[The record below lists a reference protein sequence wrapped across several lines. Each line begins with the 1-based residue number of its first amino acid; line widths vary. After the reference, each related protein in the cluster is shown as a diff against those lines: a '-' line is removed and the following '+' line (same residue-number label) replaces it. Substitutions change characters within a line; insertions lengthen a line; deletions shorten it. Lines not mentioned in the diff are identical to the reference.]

1 MATEAQVQIAINRLQ
16 SQITQLES
24 NARAV
29 IQASIDKVQAQIDQL
44 GLTNKG
50 ALNSLEFRMEAI
62 LQANLDTFWLLMC
75 SILVFL
81 MQAGFMCL
89 ESGLTRRKSSI
100 NVALKNIADF
110 GIAVVTF
117 WAFGFGLMYGAS
129 YSGLVGTKYFLFFT
143 NVAGY
148 QTYFVFQAMFV
159 ATAATIISGAV
170 AERLKFLSYIII
182 TFITSGIIYPLVG
195 HWIWAFDFSNPA
207 RKFGWLG
214 KLGFIDFAGAS
225 VVHSVGGWVALAI
238 LLIVGPRTGRF
249 RKGEAE
255 GVKTFQGSNT
265 PMAALGALILW
276 FGWFGFNGGA
286 NLAMD
291 IRIPLI
297 LINTF
302 MAASAGLISS
312 SIMGIIVMK
321 KPEPMFMITGPI
333 AGLVSITASCA
344 FVAPSNAI
352 IIGGIAGILS
362 GSFLVILEKLRI
374 DDVVNAI
381 PVHLICGIWGTLA
394 IAIFGDIEKMGI
406 EITRSQQ
413 LYVQLIGVVSIGAF
427 CFFSSYIIFKIINYF
442 YPLRVSKINE
452 ELGLNIAEHNAS
464 TDTHELLNVL
474 GKQAETQ
481 DYTLRAPQDSFT
493 ETGLIGTQ
501 YNRMMN
507 KLEQSEKQKNMWKD
521 RVSNEIKL
529 AIEVQKKLMPERDMK
544 NYPVYGL
551 NIPAREIS
559 GDFFDFY
566 PHDDQIYFNLS
577 DVSGKGVNAGMVMA
591 KAITLFQIFA
601 RQKYKP
607 NEILF
612 EMNND
617 LKQTNPRGTFIT
629 SIIGRYNLKTDEVE
643 LANAGHQPAL
653 VKTGDDFI
661 EYPSSSTPLGV
672 TKQKNENAYKLE
684 KFKLNSSR
692 VYCYTDGFSESLD
705 ENNNEI
711 GIDGVKE
718 LLKKHQN
725 SKLKIELQKATE
737 EIRQK
742 SLKTEY
748 KEKGVKEDEAI
759 LDDDLTIVGIG
770 K

>member
-1 MATEAQVQIAINRLQ
+1 MAEKQIEQILRDLSELRFYIYKNVDKLQ
-16 SQITQLES
+16 ST
-24 NARAV
+24 
-29 IQASIDKVQAQIDQL
+29 IDQSE
-44 GLTNKG
+44 LTNKG
-50 ALNSLEFRMEAI
+50 ALSSLEFRLDAI

-75 SILVFL
+75 SVLVFL

-100 NVALKNIADF
+100 NVALKNLADF

-170 AERLKFLSYIII
+170 AERLKFFSYVII

-195 HWIWAFDFSNPA
+195 HWIWAFDFSNPD

-225 VVHSVGGWVALAI
+225 VVHSVGGWVALSI

-249 RKGEAE
+249 RKDDAKGN
-255 GVKTFQGSNT
+255 KTFQGSNT

-344 FVAPSNAI
+344 FVSPANAI
-352 IIGGIAGILS
+352 IIGAIAGILS
-362 GSFLVILEKLRI
+362 GSFLVILEKLKI

-413 LYVQLIGVVSIGAF
+413 LYIQLIGIVSIGAF
-427 CFFSSYIIFKIINYF
+427 CFFSSYSIFKIINYF

-474 GKQAETQ
+474 GEQVESQ

-507 KLEQSEKQKNMWKD
+507 RLEQSEKQKNKWKN

-529 AIEVQKKLMPERDMK
+529 AMNVQKRLMPNRDLS
-544 NYPVYGL
+544 NYPIFGL

-559 GDFFDFY
+559 GDFYDFY
-566 PHDDQIYFNLS
+566 LHNDQVYFTLS

-591 KAITLFQIFA
+591 KAITLFKIFA
-601 RQKYKP
+601 KEKFKP

-617 LKQTNPRGTFIT
+617 LNETNPPGIFIT
-629 SIIGRYNLKTDEVE
+629 SIVGSYNLKTDLVE
-643 LANAGHQPAL
+643 ISNAGHQPAIL
-653 VKTGDDFI
+653 RKGDNFT
-661 EYPSSSTPLGV
+661 EFPSSSTPLAV
-672 TKQKNENAYKLE
+672 IKQKSIDAYKLE
-684 KFKLNSSR
+684 TFKLDGGR
-692 VYCYTDGFSESLD
+692 IYCFTDGFSECID

-711 GIDGVKE
+711 GIEGVKN
-718 LLKKHQN
+718 LMKKHKNNSLKK
-725 SKLKIELQKATE
+725 ELENATE
-737 EIRQK
+737 EIRLK
-742 SLKTEY
+742 SLKKDY
-748 KEKGVKEDEAI
+748 KEKGLKKNGDI
-759 LDDDLTIVGIG
+759 LEDDLTIIGIG

>member
-1 MATEAQVQIAINRLQ
+1 MADKQIEQILRDLSEIRSYIYINIDKLQ
-16 SQITQLES
+16 STLEQS
-24 NARAV
+24 E
-29 IQASIDKVQAQIDQL
+29 
-44 GLTNKG
+44 LTNKG
-50 ALNSLEFRMEAI
+50 ALKSLEFRLDAI

-75 SILVFL
+75 SVLVFL

-100 NVALKNIADF
+100 NVALKNLADF

-170 AERLKFLSYIII
+170 AERLKFFSYIII
-182 TFITSGIIYPLVG
+182 TFITSGFIYPLVG
-195 HWIWAFDFSNPA
+195 HWIWAFDFSNPD

-249 RKGEAE
+249 RKDDPQGS
-255 GVKTFQGSNT
+255 KTFQGSNT

-291 IRIPLI
+291 IKIPLI

-302 MAASAGLISS
+302 MSASAGLISS
-312 SIMGIIVMK
+312 SIMGIIVMR

-333 AGLVSITASCA
+333 AGLVAITASCA
-344 FVAPSNAI
+344 FVSPANAI
-352 IIGGIAGILS
+352 IIGSIAGILS
-362 GSFLVILEKLRI
+362 GSFLIILEKLKI

-413 LYVQLIGVVSIGAF
+413 LYVQLIGIVSIGAF
-427 CFFSSYIIFKIINYF
+427 CFFSSYAIFKIINYF

-474 GKQAETQ
+474 GKQVETQ

-507 KLEQSEKQKNMWKD
+507 RLEQSEKQKNMWKN

-529 AIEVQKKLMPERDMK
+529 AMEVQRKLMPERDIK

-551 NIPAREIS
+551 NVPAREIS
-559 GDFFDFY
+559 GDFYDFY

-591 KAITLFQIFA
+591 KAITLFKIFA

-607 NEILF
+607 NEILL

-617 LKQTNPRGTFIT
+617 LHETNPPGTFIT
-629 SIIGRYNLKTDEVE
+629 SIVGSYDLKSDSIE
-643 LANAGHQPAL
+643 LSNAGHLPVL
-653 VKTGDDFI
+653 LKKGNEFI
-661 EYPSSSTPLGV
+661 EFPSSSTPLAV
-672 TKQKNENAYKLE
+672 VKQKDLNAYKLE
-684 KFKLNSSR
+684 SFKLNGGR
-692 VYCYTDGFSESLD
+692 IYCFTDGFSECMD
-705 ENNNEI
+705 ENNKEI
-711 GIDGVKE
+711 GINGVKN
-718 LLKKHQN
+718 LIKKHSNSSLKK
-725 SKLKIELQKATE
+725 ELENATD

-742 SLKTEY
+742 SLKKEY
-748 KEKGVKEDEAI
+748 REKGIRDNNDI
-759 LDDDLTIVGIG
+759 LDDDLTIIGIG

>member
-1 MATEAQVQIAINRLQ
+1 MAEKQIEQILRDLSELRFYIYKNVDKLQ
-16 SQITQLES
+16 STLEQS
-24 NARAV
+24 ELN
-29 IQASIDKVQAQIDQL
+29 
-44 GLTNKG
+44 NKG
-50 ALNSLEFRMEAI
+50 ALSSLEFRLDAI

-75 SILVFL
+75 SVLVFL

-100 NVALKNIADF
+100 NVALKNLADF

-170 AERLKFLSYIII
+170 AERLKFFSYVII

-195 HWIWAFDFSNPA
+195 HWIWAFDFSNPD

-225 VVHSVGGWVALAI
+225 VVHSVGGWVALSI

-249 RKGEAE
+249 RKDDAKGN
-255 GVKTFQGSNT
+255 KTFQGSNT

-312 SIMGIIVMK
+312 SIMGIVVMK

-344 FVAPSNAI
+344 FVSPANAI
-352 IIGGIAGILS
+352 IIGAIAGILS
-362 GSFLVILEKLRI
+362 GCFLVILEKLKI

-406 EITRSQQ
+406 EIARSQQ
-413 LYVQLIGVVSIGAF
+413 LYIQLIGIVSIGAF
-427 CFFSSYIIFKIINYF
+427 CFFSSYSIFKIINYF

-474 GKQAETQ
+474 GEQVESQ

-507 KLEQSEKQKNMWKD
+507 RLEQSEKQKNKWKN

-529 AIEVQKKLMPERDMK
+529 AMNVQKRLMPNRDLS
-544 NYPVYGL
+544 NYPIFGL

-559 GDFFDFY
+559 GDFYDFY
-566 PHDDQIYFNLS
+566 LQNDQVYFTLS

-591 KAITLFQIFA
+591 KAITLFKIFA
-601 RQKYKP
+601 KEKFKP

-617 LKQTNPRGTFIT
+617 LNETNPPGTFIT
-629 SIIGRYNLKTDEVE
+629 SIVGSYNLKTDIVE
-643 LANAGHQPAL
+643 MSNAGHQPAIL
-653 VKTGDDFI
+653 SKGDNFT
-661 EYPSSSTPLGV
+661 EFPSSSTPLAV
-672 TKQKNENAYKLE
+672 IKQKNSDAYKLE
-684 KFKLNSSR
+684 TFKLDGGR
-692 VYCYTDGFSESLD
+692 VYCFTDGFSECLD
-705 ENNNEI
+705 DNKKEI
-711 GIDGVKE
+711 GIEGVKKLIKNHKNSSLKTE
-718 LLKKHQN
+718 LKN
-725 SKLKIELQKATE
+725 ATE

-742 SLKTEY
+742 SLKKDY
-748 KEKGVKEDEAI
+748 KEKGIKENIDI
-759 LDDDLTIVGIG
+759 LDDDLTIIGIG

>member
-1 MATEAQVQIAINRLQ
+1 MSEARIERLLSDLSELRSYIFINVDKLQ
-16 SQITQLES
+16 S
-24 NARAV
+24 AV
-29 IQASIDKVQAQIDQL
+29 QQSEL
-44 GLTNKG
+44 STKG
-50 ALNSLEFRMEAI
+50 ALNSLEFRLEAI

-100 NVALKNIADF
+100 NVALKNLADF

-170 AERLKFLSYIII
+170 AERLKFFSYVII
-182 TFITSGIIYPLVG
+182 TFFTSGIIYPLVG

-207 RKFGWLG
+207 KKFGWLG

-225 VVHSVGGWVALAI
+225 VVHSVGGWVALSV

-249 RKGEAE
+249 RKGEE
-255 GVKTFQGSNT
+255 GQKTFQGSNT

-291 IRIPLI
+291 LRIPLI

-344 FVAPSNAI
+344 FVSPANAI
-352 IIGGIAGILS
+352 IIGAIAGILS
-362 GSFLVILEKLRI
+362 GSFLVILEKLKI

-394 IAIFGDIEKMGI
+394 IAIFGDMEKMGI
-406 EITRSQQ
+406 EISRSQQ
-413 LYVQLIGVVSIGAF
+413 LYVQLIGIVSIGAF
-427 CFFSSYIIFKIINYF
+427 CFISSYIIFYIVNYF

-464 TDTHELLNVL
+464 TDTHELLNIL
-474 GKQAETQ
+474 GKQVETQ

-501 YNRMMN
+501 YNRMMY
-507 KLEQSEKQKNMWKD
+507 KLEEAEKQKNMWKN

-529 AIEVQKKLMPERDMK
+529 AMQVQKKLMPDRDMD
-544 NYPVYGL
+544 NYPVFGL

-559 GDFFDFY
+559 GDFYDFY
-566 PHDDQIYFNLS
+566 PLDDQIYFNLS

-591 KAITLFQIFA
+591 KAITLFKIFA
-601 RQKYKP
+601 RQQYKP

-617 LKQTNPRGTFIT
+617 LHQTNPSGTFVT

-653 VKTGDDFI
+653 VKSGDNFV

-672 TKQKNENAYKLE
+672 IKQKSEDAYKLE
-684 KFKLNSSR
+684 KFKLDSSR
-692 VYCYTDGFSESLD
+692 VYCFTDGFSESLD

-711 GIDGVKE
+711 GIEGVKK
-718 LLKKHQN
+718 LILKHQN
-725 SKLKIELQKATE
+725 SNLKTELQKATE

-742 SLKTEY
+742 SLKKEY
-748 KEKGVKEDEAI
+748 REKGVKENEDI